1 MLTNDKLI
9 RLEIELAV
17 TPNDVNLWY
26 DYLNLCKRLNTDP
39 NKEPYV
45 SNTDSKEQ
53 WKVYHK
59 LIRDLD
65 LYPTFLDKFL
75 SIVVDGNGVPYR
87 MYMHNMKEWAF
98 SQENIPLPS
107 KNLCWMAGLRAENL
121 THLSLE
127 GDRYSSDKMLESLA
141 GLSELDAPKLSHIHI
156 SDINIGSLDALS
168 GWKAE
173 NLSFLFMERCGLIS
187 LSGLKDINCPN
198 LEYLTFE
205 GNSLKNLDDL
215 SGWKHGSLKILD
227 FSENRIKNLFGFKG
241 VSLPI
246 LDKIDLT
253 QNFLKNLNGLL
264 ELDAP
269 LISHVEADN
278 NHDLHLSEEFY
289 EKVKNK
295 FAGCHITAY
304 IEEDYADY
312 DD

>member
-1 MLTNDKLI
+1 MDINEKLQ
-9 RLEIELAV
+9 RLEIELDI
-17 TPNDVNLWY
+17 TPQDVNLWY
-26 DYLNLCKRLNTDP
+26 DYLKLCERLNIEP

-53 WKVYHK
+53 WKIYHK

-65 LYPTFLDKFL
+65 IYPTYLDKFL
-75 SIVVDGNGVPYR
+75 SIVVDGNGIPYR
-87 MYMHNMKEWAF
+87 MYMHNMKEWDF
-98 SQENIPLPS
+98 SQENTPLPS

-121 THLSLE
+121 THLSLA

-141 GLSELDAPKLSHIHI
+141 GLSDLYAPKLSHIHI

-187 LSGLKDINCPN
+187 LSGLKDIICPN

-205 GNSLKNLDDL
+205 GNHLTNLDDL
-215 SGWKHGSLKILD
+215 PGWSHNGLKILD
-227 FSENRIKNLFGFKG
+227 LSENRIKNLFGFKG
-241 VSLPI
+241 VSLPK
-246 LDKIDLT
+246 LDKIDVT

-269 LISHVEADN
+269 LLGHVEADN
-278 NHDLHLSEEFY
+278 NYGLNLSKEFY
-289 EKVKNK
+289 EKVKDK
-295 FAGCHITAY
+295 FGVCYITTY
-304 IEEDYADY
+304 TEEDYADY